1 MRRATPASPSKPLPA
16 RIRLDG
22 SGTAEGGATGPCAV
36 PERVPW
42 FEVVATYE
50 ILPIVVSAEST
61 KKKSGRIIGVEP
73 GLFPVEA
80 NPAVSVKVALVE
92 VNALVKPR
100 PGAALAP
107 VTPNKPV
114 NVREFPGIAMT
125 PGDPGSSSIPYP

>member
-1 MRRATPASPSKPLPA
+1 MPAIPSKPLPA

-22 SGTAEGGATGPCAV
+22 SGIAEGGATGPWAV

-61 KKKSGRIIGVEP
+61 KKKSGRIIGDEP
-73 GLFPVEA
+73 GLLPVET

-92 VNALVKPR
+92 VNVAVKPR
-100 PGAALAP
+100 FGAALAP
-107 VTPNKPV
+107 VTPNNPV
-114 NVREFPGIAMT
+114 KVREFPGIAMT